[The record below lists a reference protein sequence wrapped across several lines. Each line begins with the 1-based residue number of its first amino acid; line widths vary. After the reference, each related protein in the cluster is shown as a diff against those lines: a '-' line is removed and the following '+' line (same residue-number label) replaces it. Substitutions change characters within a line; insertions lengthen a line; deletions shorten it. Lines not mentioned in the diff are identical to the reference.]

1 MTPQQKKIIAWAR
14 GLGGS
19 FTKREAVE
27 RFGGD
32 YYYNGEKH
40 VGDRLSRM
48 VAQKLLIRLAPGK
61 FKISTA
67 TQKKPTGETD
77 NQLNIFDHANN

>member
-1 MTPQQKKIIAWAR
+1 MTPEQKKIIAWAKS
-14 GLGGS
+14 LGGS

-27 RFGGD
+27 QFGGA

-40 VGDRLSRM
+40 VGDRISRM
-48 VAQKLLIRLAPGK
+48 VAKKYLIRLAPGK
-61 FKISTA
+61 FKISTG
-67 TQKKPTGETD
+67 TRQTPSGQTD